1 MEVETHKRA
10 SCLRL
15 ENSIAF
21 LIKLN
26 PSTEQV
32 DAVMLIMRRS

>member
-15 ENSIAF
+15 EKNIAF

-26 PSTEQV
+26 LSIEQV
-32 DAVMLIMRRS
+32 DAVTLAMRR